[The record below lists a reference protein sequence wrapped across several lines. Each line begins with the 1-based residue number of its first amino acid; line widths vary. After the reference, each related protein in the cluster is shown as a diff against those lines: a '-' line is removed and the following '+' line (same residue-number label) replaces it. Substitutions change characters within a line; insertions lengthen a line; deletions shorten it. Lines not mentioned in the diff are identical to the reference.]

1 LFKSIGSQ
9 EGGVM
14 DATQTLSGKGIADKQ
29 HSIARTLVLHL
40 LPGVLMVAFY
50 IIAAPLVRGLG
61 FPSLMAIYLAI
72 LFVLVPFELG
82 YLFYRARK
90 NGSSL
95 GSVVLYREPV
105 PKGQFVA
112 LVVGLLAWSAI
123 FYVLIYSLLDAFFI
137 ENVFFWLPEVFFL
150 AEDFARYS
158 TAALVITWVLGMV
171 VNGIAGPI
179 VEEMYFRGYLLPRI
193 SRFGVWAP
201 LINTVLFSVY
211 HFFTP
216 WQNVGRI
223 VGLLPMVYAAWW
235 KRSIYV
241 SMGAHVLGNVSVMLM
256 LLPVFFGADPS

>member
-1 LFKSIGSQ
+1 
-9 EGGVM
+9 M
-14 DATQTLSGKGIADKQ
+14 DTSRTSTGKGVADRQ
-29 HSIARTLVLHL
+29 HSVARTVVLHL

-50 IIAAPLVRGLG
+50 ILAAPLVRSLG

-72 LFVLVPFELG
+72 LFVLIPFELG
-82 YLFYRARK
+82 YLFYRARR
-90 NGSSL
+90 NISSL

-105 PKGQFVA
+105 PRAQFVA
-112 LVVGLLAWSAI
+112 LVLGLLAWSAI
-123 FYVLIYSLLDAFFI
+123 FYVLIYPPLDAFFI
-137 ENVFFWLPEVFFL
+137 ENVFFWLPDALFL

-158 TAALVITWVLGMV
+158 TAALVITWVLGFV
-171 VNGIAGPI
+171 VNGIAGPM
-179 VEEMYFRGYLLPRI
+179 VEEIYFRGYLLPRI

-201 LINTVLFSVY
+201 LVNTVLFSIY

-223 VGLLPMVYAAWW
+223 VGLLPMVYAVWW

-256 LLPVFFGADPS
+256 LLPVFFGAGPG

>member
-1 LFKSIGSQ
+1 
-9 EGGVM
+9 
-14 DATQTLSGKGIADKQ
+14 
-29 HSIARTLVLHL
+29 VLHL

-50 IIAAPLVRGLG
+50 VLAAPLVRGLG

-72 LFVLVPFELG
+72 LFVLIPFELG

-90 NGSSL
+90 NGTSL

-105 PKGQFVA
+105 PRTQLVA
-112 LVVGLLAWSAI
+112 LVLGLLAWSAI
-123 FYVLIYSLLDAFFI
+123 FYVLVYPPLDTFFI
-137 ENVFFWLPEVFFL
+137 ENVFFWLPDVLFL

-158 TAALVITWVLGMV
+158 TAALVITWVLGFV
-171 VNGIAGPI
+171 VNGIAGPV
-179 VEEMYFRGYLLPRI
+179 VEEVYFRGYLLPRI
-193 SRFGVWAP
+193 SRFGAWAP
-201 LINTVLFSVY
+201 LVNTVLFSVY

-223 VGLLPMVYAAWW
+223 VGLLPLVYAAWW

-256 LLPVFFGADPS
+256 LLPVFFGAGPG